1 VVLFDTEELLGIASI
16 ETSASLVMHA
26 KALSVNRSYA
36 LTTANYEPVLMAGAL
51 RGGNTTKSLATV
63 TWNEMPPR

>member
-1 VVLFDTEELLGIASI
+1 
-16 ETSASLVMHA
+16 MHA